1 MEKNEYIKID
11 REVVKKMSEDIQVYL
26 VENNLERVKTK
37 DMMPFL
43 IEKGYFAHD
52 RKKGYPLRQ
61 ILTDLKKSEEFNNK
75 SAVSLSVPPPT
86 KLNNSNTS
94 ISELYSNFSGS
105 SLIIPFFAANIV
117 FVLDILT
124 LKFGTLD

>member
-1 MEKNEYIKID
+1 MKKNEYIKVD

-43 IEKGYFAHD
+43 IEKGYFPHD

-61 ILTDLKKSEEFNNK
+61 ILTDLKKSEELKKDFSHQNK
-75 SAVSLSVPPPT
+75 IFPR
-86 KLNNSNTS
+86 
-94 ISELYSNFSGS
+94 
-105 SLIIPFFAANIV
+105 V
-117 FVLDILT
+117 FDL
-124 LKFGTLD
+124 F